1 VLRRAPF
8 AARSPTPASSPATAR
23 SDALEPGRPDEP
35 TVVSIANAATAAVR
49 SALTVVT
56 RDAALTADAI
66 RSRLPVHEKIVHST
80 IEVHRLPGAL

>member
-1 VLRRAPF
+1 
-8 AARSPTPASSPATAR
+8 
-23 SDALEPGRPDEP
+23 
-35 TVVSIANAATAAVR
+35 VSIANAATAAVR